1 MKFSTYNYIIC
12 EVKVREECAMLNG
25 RLQSYTTDV
34 RRETSII
41 YNRVLDGRLQSY
53 TTVLNMT
60 NNTTGRLV

>member
-1 MKFSTYNYIIC
+1 
-12 EVKVREECAMLNG
+12 MLNG

-41 YNRVLDGRLQSY
+41 YNCVLDGRLQSY